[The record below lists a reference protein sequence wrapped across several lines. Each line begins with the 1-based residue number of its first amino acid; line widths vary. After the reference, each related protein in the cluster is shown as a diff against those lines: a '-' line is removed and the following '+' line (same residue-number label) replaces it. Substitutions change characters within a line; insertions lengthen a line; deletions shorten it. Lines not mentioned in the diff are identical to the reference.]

1 MSVAGTMAVRT
12 LVLIEQ
18 FEIRD
23 NSITHKP
30 TGWRFTAYQVAP
42 STGPSSG
49 ADWATSSKR
58 GKIFVRTR
66 SKRWPE
72 GFGRGISKRE
82 KNSSDARSLRPPR
95 ARTGIARRSAGPI
108 IDSVAA
114 EIILHGKSANEA
126 IPTTTQPC
134 LRLLS
139 KQLWHDRIVVGTAV
153 LPENSI
159 RPDSHNEAESG
170 HHLIRYLPPEEPIE
184 ADVANACRPRTCAV
198 SNERGRVLLVAR
210 SEARRAGASRDPV
223 RPGIAEL
230 WRVGGARQPVCRRLA
245 RDGRSSQ

>member
-1 MSVAGTMAVRT
+1 LATIASRTSQRAGDLRR
-12 LVLIEQ
+12 
-18 FEIRD
+18 IR
-23 NSITHKP
+23 I
-30 TGWRFTAYQVAP
+30 AP
-42 STGPSSG
+42 PTGPSSG

-58 GKIFVRTR
+58 GKIFVLTR

-95 ARTGIARRSAGPI
+95 ARTGITRRSAGPI

-139 KQLWHDRIVVGTAV
+139 KQFCGTTAS
-153 LPENSI
+153 LSAPLCFLKI
-159 RPDSHNEAESG
+159 RSGPDWHNEAESG
-170 HHLIRYLPPEEPIE
+170 HHLIRCLPPEEPVE
-184 ADVANACRPRTCAV
+184 ADVANA
-198 SNERGRVLLVAR
+198 
-210 SEARRAGASRDPV
+210 RRR
-223 RPGIAEL
+223 RNL
-230 WRVGGARQPVCRRLA
+230 RRQ
-245 RDGRSSQ
+245 